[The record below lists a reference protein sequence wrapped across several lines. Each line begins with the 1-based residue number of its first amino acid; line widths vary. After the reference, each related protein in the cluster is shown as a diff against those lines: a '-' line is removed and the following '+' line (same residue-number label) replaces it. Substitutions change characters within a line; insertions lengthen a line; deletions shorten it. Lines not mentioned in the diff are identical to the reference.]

1 MIYKERYQQ
10 LLDKMNQYNSGEKG
24 ITRVAYTN
32 EEQACLHAFIRL
44 CKDENL
50 QIHIDHCGNLI
61 ARREGSVPGL
71 RPVVMGSHLDTV
83 YQGGKYDGVVGVTA
97 RLEVIKRLNERSIV
111 TEHPIEIIAFACE
124 ESSRFGVS
132 TVGSKAMVGLID
144 KEKYRHLVDRDGI
157 TMEQAFAHCG
167 LDFSSVDQAT
177 RVKEGFHAFSN
188 CILNR
193 DHC

>member
-1 MIYKERYQQ
+1 
-10 LLDKMNQYNSGEKG
+10 
-24 ITRVAYTN
+24 
-32 EEQACLHAFIRL
+32 
-44 CKDENL
+44 
-50 QIHIDHCGNLI
+50 
-61 ARREGSVPGL
+61 
-71 RPVVMGSHLDTV
+71 MGSHLDTV

-97 RLEVIKRLNERSIV
+97 PLEVIKRLNERSIV